1 MAFGKKP
8 VGFEQAGLLKAAAN
22 RRASHWWKSPLL
34 APPRH
39 QPLGEQT
46 FIAAVEDSMKGE
58 AVCLATSVSGG
69 VRCGAPLVSVEDV
82 LTTFCSVCRS
92 TFGAKFSE

>member
-8 VGFEQAGLLKAAAN
+8 VDTEQAGLLKAEANKKAA
-22 RRASHWWKSPLL
+22 HWWKSPLL

-39 QPLGEQT
+39 QPLGEQV
-46 FIAAVEDSMKGE
+46 FITAVEDSMKGE
-58 AVCLATSVSGG
+58 AVCAATSVSGG
-69 VRCGAPLVSVEDV
+69 DRCGVPLVSVEDV

-92 TFGAKFSE
+92 TFGAKFNE